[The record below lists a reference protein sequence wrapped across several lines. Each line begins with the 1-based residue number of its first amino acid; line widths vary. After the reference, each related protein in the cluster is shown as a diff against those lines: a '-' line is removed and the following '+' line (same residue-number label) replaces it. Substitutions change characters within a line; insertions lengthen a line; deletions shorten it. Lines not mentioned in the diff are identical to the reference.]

1 MHYSIPISQSQRKL
15 IKSLYRKDKREEHD
29 LFIAEGLKLCEE
41 VLDSDFH
48 VIQLIVRE
56 SPSKSIV
63 QLADKY
69 NDIGVPVYSAPKHKF
84 RQIVKQTSP
93 EGIVAVVGL
102 KELDFEPNES
112 FIALD
117 GVSDPGNVGTII
129 RTAEWY
135 GVNQVFLGSESA
147 DQFSPKVVRSSM
159 GSVFRVKVLY
169 KDNLAEFIKD
179 NFSDI
184 DIYAADSNAKT
195 PIEKLKHGK
204 KFGIVFGSES
214 HGLSDELQEL
224 VKDKYILDG
233 KGSSE
238 SLNVA
243 ISAGISLHYF
253 AKNGKK

>member
-129 RTAEWY
+129 RTA
-135 GVNQVFLGSESA
+135 
-147 DQFSPKVVRSSM
+147 
-159 GSVFRVKVLY
+159 
-169 KDNLAEFIKD
+169 
-179 NFSDI
+179 
-184 DIYAADSNAKT
+184 
-195 PIEKLKHGK
+195 
-204 KFGIVFGSES
+204 
-214 HGLSDELQEL
+214 
-224 VKDKYILDG
+224 
-233 KGSSE
+233 
-238 SLNVA
+238 
-243 ISAGISLHYF
+243 
-253 AKNGKK
+253 